1 MRKFQICCVF
11 LTLFCLA
18 CDNFEEVY
26 LPDDQRTVPEDYV
39 PFSEDGK
46 RWVYGEFN
54 RIDKSDT
61 VYYSYKTAGD
71 TLLNHRL
78 YRKLYTSNDADEDAA
93 DWHYIGAVRDTLMKV
108 FFVDSGKDGERLL
121 YDFGLQ
127 PGSRLKWYGAKVY
140 TKFNRYG
147 ILSQGR
153 RYRFIEAALGYDWTE
168 GPTWIEGIGSFDT
181 YLRYTYDPILFV
193 TDKSGLLLKC
203 YHGDTCIFSYRDL
216 TFYYYSDDGQYHAS
230 DWSYWLYLND

>member
-1 MRKFQICCVF
+1 MRKFQICGVF

-46 RWVYGEFN
+46 RWVYGN
-54 RIDKSDT
+54 YNWIDKSESFL
-61 VYYSYKTAGD
+61 YSYKTAGD
-71 TLLNHRL
+71 TLLNYRL

-93 DWHYIGAVRDTLMKV
+93 DWRYIGAVRDTLMKV

-121 YDFGLQ
+121 YDFGLL

-140 TKFNRYG
+140 TNITESR
-147 ILSQGR
+147 ILSQGY
-153 RYRFIEAALGYDWTE
+153 RYRYIDTALGYDWNE
-168 GPTWIEGIGSFDT
+168 GPYWIEGIGGYDLSQ
-181 YLRYTYDPILFV
+181 LYTYDPISFV
-193 TDKSGLLLKC
+193 TDKSGLLLRC
-203 YHGDTCIFSYRDL
+203 YRGDLCIFDQRDL
-216 TFYYYSDDGQYHAS
+216 KRESYNYAELYHTA
-230 DWSYWLYLND
+230 N